1 MQEQSAVFLRYS
13 THMPLMPFF
22 VYILRCADATF
33 YTGYAKDI
41 VSRVALHNGEGKG
54 GARYTS
60 GRRPVRLVYSEACE
74 NKSAAMK
81 REYAIKQLSR
91 TEKEQLIRAAKRRK
105 SSIY

>member
-1 MQEQSAVFLRYS
+1 MRAVFFLRYS
-13 THMPLMPFF
+13 TEMSFS
-22 VYILRCADATF
+22 VYILKCADSTL

-41 VSRVALHNGEGKG
+41 ATRLALHNGEKKG

-60 GRRPVRLVYSEACE
+60 GRRPVKLVYSEVCE

-91 TEKEQLIRAAKRRK
+91 LEKDRLIRGSKRSK
-105 SSIY
+105 NNV